1 MGRLEGK
8 LALVTGASTGIGRA
22 IAERFAAE
30 GSSVAVAAHTN
41 REAAEETLRRV
52 RAAGAAGL
60 VVLGDVAD
68 ADDAGRI
75 VAEAAAGLGG
85 LDILVNNA
93 GIDHTSGPI
102 EIADLDVELW
112 DRINAV
118 NLRGAFLVSKH
129 AIPHLLA
136 RGGGAILGIGSVGG
150 LIAWPGAGAYSCAK
164 AGLHTLVQTI
174 AVEYAE
180 RGIRAN
186 CICPGVIE
194 GTAMHEAYLSA
205 VADPAG
211 LEQAARDLHP
221 MKRLGRPE
229 EIAALAVTLC
239 SDEAAFVTGAL
250 IPADGGFTAV

>member
-8 LALVTGASTGIGRA
+8 CALVTGASTGIGRA

-30 GSSVAVAAHTN
+30 GAPVAVGAHRN

-52 RAAGAAGL
+52 RAAGSDGL

-68 ADDAGRI
+68 EADAARI

-85 LDILVNNA
+85 LDVVVNNA

-112 DRINAV
+112 DRINGV
-118 NLRGAFLVSKH
+118 NLRGPFLVSKH

-136 RGGGAILGIGSVGG
+136 RGGGVMLGIGSVGG
-150 LIAWPGAGAYSCAK
+150 LVAWPGAGAYSAAK
-164 AGLHTLVQTI
+164 AGLHTLMRTI
-174 AVEYAE
+174 AVEYAD

-194 GTAMHEAYLSA
+194 GTAMHEAYLEAA
-205 VADPAG
+205 VDRQAF
-211 LEQAARDLHP
+211 EEAARALHP
-221 MKRLGRPE
+221 ARRFGSPD

-239 SDEAAFVTGAL
+239 SDEARFVTGAL
-250 IPADGGFTAV
+250 VPVDGGLTAV

>member
-1 MGRLEGK
+1 MRRLEGK
-8 LALVTGASTGIGRA
+8 RALVTGASSGIGRA

-30 GSSVAVAAHTN
+30 GAAVAAGAHRS
-41 REAAEETLRRV
+41 REGAGETLRRV
-52 RAAGAAGL
+52 RAAGSDGL

-68 ADDAGRI
+68 EADAARI

-85 LDILVNNA
+85 LDVVVNNA

-102 EIADLDVELW
+102 EIADLDAELW

-118 NLRGAFLVSKH
+118 NLRGPFLVSKY

-136 RGGGAILGIGSVGG
+136 RGGGAVLGIGSVGG
-150 LIAWPGAGAYSCAK
+150 LVAWPGAGAYSCAK
-164 AGLHTLVQTI
+164 AGMHTLMRTI
-174 AVEYAE
+174 AVEYAD

-194 GTAMHEAYLSA
+194 GTAMHEAYLLA
-205 VADPAG
+205 ATDRDAF
-211 LEQAARDLHP
+211 ERAARELHP
-221 MKRLGRPE
+221 VKRFGTPD

-239 SDEAAFVTGAL
+239 SDEARFVTGAL
-250 IPADGGFTAV
+250 IPAGGGLTAV

>member
-30 GSSVAVAAHTN
+30 GASVAVAARTN

-52 RAAGAAGL
+52 RAARGDGL
-60 VVLGDVAD
+60 VVLGDVS
-68 ADDAGRI
+68 DAGDAARI
-75 VAEAAAGLGG
+75 VAEAADGLGG
-85 LDILVNNA
+85 LDVLVTNA
-93 GIDHTSGPI
+93 GIDDTRGPV
-102 EIADLDVELW
+102 EVADYEVAMW
-112 DRINAV
+112 DRIVGV
-118 NLRGAFLVSKH
+118 NLRGSFLVAKF

-136 RGGGAILGIGSVGG
+136 RGGGAILGISSVGG
-150 LIAWPGAGAYSCAK
+150 LAAWPGASAYCAAK
-164 AGLHTLVQTI
+164 AGLNLLMQTI

-194 GTAMHEAYLSA
+194 GTAMHAAYLESA
-205 VADPAG
+205 ADPAT

-221 MKRLGRPE
+221 VKRLGRPE
-229 EIAALAVTLC
+229 EIAALAVALC
-239 SDEAAFVTGAL
+239 CDEAGFVTGAL
-250 IPADGGFTAV
+250 VPADGGFTAV

>member
-8 LALVTGASTGIGRA
+8 RALVTGASSGIGRA

-30 GSSVAVAAHTN
+30 GAAVAVGAQRG

-52 RAAGAAGL
+52 RAAGSDGL

-68 ADDAGRI
+68 EGDAARI

-85 LDILVNNA
+85 LDVVVNNA

-118 NLRGAFLVSKH
+118 NLRGPFLVSKY

-136 RGGGAILGIGSVGG
+136 RGGGAVLGIGSVGG
-150 LIAWPGAGAYSCAK
+150 LVAWPGAGAYSAAK
-164 AGLHTLVQTI
+164 AGMHTLMRTI
-174 AVEYAE
+174 AVEYAD

-194 GTAMHEAYLSA
+194 GTAMHEAYL
-205 VADPAG
+205 
-211 LEQAARDLHP
+211 QAATDRDAFERAARELHP
-221 MKRLGRPE
+221 VKRFGTPD

-239 SDEAAFVTGAL
+239 SDEARFVTGAL
-250 IPADGGFTAV
+250 IPADGGLTAV